1 MKLRAK
7 RCRHLLKFISA
18 SALSCA
24 ALAQAPA
31 IPPNRL
37 PAGISIG
44 PLERISLTPSGAEPN
59 AATFAP
65 SLSADGRFVLFSS
78 RASNYL
84 PGMPDPAIPSTC
96 ANPILYQ
103 WYVLDRQTRS
113 LERVSVNSAGEPAKL
128 RPNAP
133 GCSDIGSRHGSSI
146 SVDGR
151 YVSFN
156 TLADN
161 LVLGDTN
168 NNVDTY
174 RYDRIERTIK
184 RITVGLNG
192 EQFSSTGRAFTQSG
206 DGRYYAFVCSAL
218 LGLSLEN
225 STFCLRDLENNSITA
240 IKDQLARPINESEVL
255 RLTLS
260 GDGKFAVFLT
270 SSPTLIPGGGNG
282 FRQAIRL
289 DLTTG
294 AREILSIRQDGGL
307 STSVDFINAQE
318 GNVIAVNWDASVVA
332 FPCADAGSAEAGFN
346 SVYGVWRQATGQMES
361 PIDDL
366 LQEPRGFVTFPSIS
380 ADGDLMV
387 FSSIFDLFNSFGG
400 ESRGVELWL
409 RRNRGIG
416 LAGRFVR
423 RLDRTY
429 TKIGHGEQ
437 RTFQSFPFTVIN
449 SSARFQNNPVI
460 SADGSMVAFSSRDP
474 FLVEGDVLLA
484 DQTLDNTT
492 DGTPSPAIDVF
503 VARIFDADKVKLA
516 VQVPISQPF
525 FKVLLALCL
534 LMAGIWAVRR

>member
-1 MKLRAK
+1 
-7 RCRHLLKFISA
+7 
-18 SALSCA
+18 
-24 ALAQAPA
+24 
-31 IPPNRL
+31 
-37 PAGISIG
+37 
-44 PLERISLTPSGAEPN
+44 
-59 AATFAP
+59 
-65 SLSADGRFVLFSS
+65 
-78 RASNYL
+78 
-84 PGMPDPAIPSTC
+84 MPDPTIPSTC

-103 WYVLDRQTRS
+103 WYVLDRQTRA
-113 LERVSVNSAGEPAKL
+113 LERVSINASGEPASI
-128 RPNAP
+128 RTNAP
-133 GCSDIGSRHGSSI
+133 GCGSEFNYVTRENSAI
-146 SVDGR
+146 SANGQ
-151 YVSFN
+151 YVTFN
-156 TLADN
+156 TIADN

-168 NNVDTY
+168 NRVDTY
-174 RYDRIERTIK
+174 RFDRVARSVK

-260 GDGKFAVFLT
+260 GNGKFAVFLT
-270 SSPTLIPGGGNG
+270 SSPALIPGGGNG

-289 DLTTG
+289 DLTTS
-294 AREILSIRQDGGL
+294 ALKILSIRQDGGL
-307 STSVDFINAQE
+307 STSVDAINAQE
-318 GNVIAVNWDASVVA
+318 GNNIAVNWDASVVA

-346 SVYGVWRQATGQMES
+346 SVFGVWRQATGQMES

-387 FSSIFDLFNSFGG
+387 FSSIFDLFNSFAG

-437 RTFQSFPFTVIN
+437 RTFQSSPFTAIN
-449 SSARFQNNPVI
+449 NSARFQNNPVI

-474 FLVEGDVLLA
+474 FLVEGDILIA
-484 DQTLDNTT
+484 DQTGDPG
-492 DGTPSPAIDVF
+492 DFSPSPAIDVF
-503 VARIFDADKVKLA
+503 VARIFDADKIKLA
-516 VQVPISQPF
+516 VQVPASHHFSQI
-525 FKVLLALCL
+525 LLALTL
-534 LMAGIWAVRR
+534 LLAGVWAVRR